1 MDKIF
6 IKRDCIANMIGITI
20 DPQAL
25 LIYGTVLL
33 LINRSIILY
42 KNKKDGIEIYIKR
55 ELIIILF
62 GIYILGLIGVTLLP
76 IDIMWNNVND
86 MYKPDPIVN
95 LVPFAQ
101 LGFNKGVSMRIIL
114 INVIG
119 NLFLLVPMNIFLNL
133 LFHNKFKK
141 INNVILTGLII
152 STSIELLQYI
162 EMYFGLVYSRA
173 FDITDIIL
181 NTLGFIVGHV
191 LFKYFA

>member
-1 MDKIF
+1 
-6 IKRDCIANMIGITI
+6 MIGITI

-33 LINRSIILY
+33 LISRSIILY
-42 KNKKDGIEIYIKR
+42 KNKKDGSEICIKQ

-173 FDITDIIL
+173 SDITDIIL

-191 LFKYFA
+191 LFIKNCDALFSD

>member
-1 MDKIF
+1 
-6 IKRDCIANMIGITI
+6 MIGITI